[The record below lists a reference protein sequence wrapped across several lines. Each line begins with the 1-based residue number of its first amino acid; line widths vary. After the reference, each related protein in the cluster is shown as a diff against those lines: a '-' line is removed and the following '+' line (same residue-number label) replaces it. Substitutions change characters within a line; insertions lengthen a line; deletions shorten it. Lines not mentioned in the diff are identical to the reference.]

1 MSPSSLTAD
10 HRWLRG
16 PDFLWEPETCWPT
29 DKCKFVPDEGLEL
42 KKEALVHSVQLSP
55 NPSVTKK
62 EDTRP
67 TAVESCEEPPLRVL
81 LTTCSDWSRLR
92 RRMAWLLRF
101 VQFVKDKQN
110 AKTGRLT
117 VDDYDVAT
125 AAIVRIVQEL
135 AYAQEIKDLKS
146 NGAVKPS
153 SKIASLNPKLDKGG
167 ILRVNGRGQ
176 LKPTSCTLGQQMI
189 FSQRLSGRQVDCSP
203 RSPPYWS
210 LGTRTC
216 YCKVAGRFLHPSSA
230 CIG

>member
-1 MSPSSLTAD
+1 MCPSSLTAD

-16 PDFLWEPETCWPT
+16 PDFLWKRETCWPT
-29 DKCKFVPDEGLEL
+29 DKCEFVPDEGLEL
-42 KKEALVHSVQLSP
+42 KKAALVHSVQLSP

-81 LTTCSDWSRLR
+81 LTNCSDWSHLR

-110 AKTGRLT
+110 AKARRLT
-117 VDDYDVAT
+117 VDDFDAVT
-125 AAIVRIVQEL
+125 AAIVRIVQGL
-135 AYAQEIKDLKS
+135 AYAQEIKDLRP

-153 SKIASLNPKLDKGG
+153 SKVASLNPKLDEGR

-189 FSQRLSGRQVDCSP
+189 FSQRPFGRQVDCSS

-216 YCKVAGRFLHPSSA
+216 YCKVAGTFLDPSSA